1 MPGLGGAN
9 GVFRFSVG
17 AWLWQP
23 DAAKSRYINSNLA
36 KISTFWSVVPRLVG
50 GKIFVFGKSYSL
62 VLTTGLRR
70 KKIAKSVDKFSS
82 YDTLKLNY
90 FLSDFNK
97 TF

>member
-17 AWLWQP
+17 TWLCQP
-23 DAAKSRYINSNLA
+23 DTAKSGYIVSNLA
-36 KISTFWSVVPRLVG
+36 KISTFRSVVPRLVG

-62 VLTTGLRR
+62 ALTTGLRE
-70 KKIAKSVDKFSS
+70 KKIAKSVDKFPS
-82 YDTLKLNY
+82 YDTLKLSY
-90 FLSDFNK
+90 FLSDLNK